1 MSLLVFSFSVYSQ
14 NNSSSQNAVQETNAA
29 STIEANLESTGTNNN
44 LTEEMPL
51 LDELPETSQSSQS
64 KKNDFSESQSP
75 FLGIGAFIRM
85 IIVLII
91 VLVIIFVLFS
101 YLKKSMGITPNNDT
115 DPFLRKVASLSLS
128 PGKSIHVVTILD
140 NAYLVGVT
148 DNAVNLIGQISDKEL
163 VEAMNVYADKHDG
176 SRKPKNFEE
185 VLSLFMPNGFK
196 MTQKENLKNKNQKG
210 SLYEDSED
218 FAKNMFKKQH
228 DRLNSLNSEN
238 EHDNKL

>member
-14 NNSSSQNAVQETNAA
+14 DNTSSQDSVQSTVVESADTNK
-29 STIEANLESTGTNNN
+29 I
-44 LTEEMPL
+44 TEEMPL
-51 LDELPETSQSSQS
+51 LDEMPEASKSPSQVE
-64 KKNDFSESQSP
+64 KADFSESQSP

-101 YLKKSMGITPNNDT
+101 YLKKSMGITSNNDT
-115 DPFLRKVASLSLS
+115 DPFLRKVASLSLA

-148 DNAVNLIGQISDKEL
+148 ENAVNLIGQISDKEL

-176 SRKPKNFEE
+176 NRKPKNFEE
-185 VLSLFMPNGFK
+185 VLSL
-196 MTQKENLKNKNQKG
+196 
-210 SLYEDSED
+210 
-218 FAKNMFKKQH
+218 
-228 DRLNSLNSEN
+228 
-238 EHDNKL
+238 